1 VDEETINGYKN
12 EICILISLQD
22 TCDCGIIQ
30 TIDSQVDLERKL
42 ILVVIEFS
50 QEDLKCCALQER
62 PHSPWTTYD
71 LIGSK
76 WLLLWGRRVIENNI
90 IRRDFKTSKLRLCWS
105 CSEAD

>member
-1 VDEETINGYKN
+1 M
-12 EICILISLQD
+12 
-22 TCDCGIIQ
+22 
-30 TIDSQVDLERKL
+30 IDSQVDLEREL

>member
-1 VDEETINGYKN
+1 MDEETINGYKN

-30 TIDSQVDLERKL
+30 MIDSQVDLERKL

-62 PHSPWTTYD
+62 PHSPWTTNLRSYWKQMVTAV
-71 LIGSK
+71 GS
-76 WLLLWGRRVIENNI
+76 
-90 IRRDFKTSKLRLCWS
+90 S
-105 CSEAD
+105 CHRKQHYSSRF

>member
-1 VDEETINGYKN
+1 MKKPLTVTKN
-12 EICILISLQD
+12 E
-22 TCDCGIIQ
+22 CGYDIIRMV
-30 TIDSQVDLERKL
+30 DSQVDFERKL
-42 ILVVIEFS
+42 ILVVMKFG
-50 QEDLKCCALQER
+50 QKDLKCCALQER

-105 CSEAD
+105 FSEAD